1 MAADPFET
9 LDEDGV
15 GELIKLAMAR
25 GHNTRP
31 GMKMGICG
39 EHGGDPTSIDFCQ
52 RTFCIR
58 TLVIVFVNP
67 LFMSTKIAFIRI
79 LSCPYIHIAAA

>member
-52 RTFCIR
+52 RTFCIHLSLSLF
-58 TLVIVFVNP
+58 TLYP
-67 LFMSTKIAFIRI
+67 
-79 LSCPYIHIAAA
+79 CPPR

>member
-1 MAADPFET
+1 MASDPFET

-25 GHNTRP
+25 GHKTRP
-31 GMKMGICG
+31 DMKMGICG

-58 TLVIVFVNP
+58 IHLSLSLFTLHP
-67 LFMSTKIAFIRI
+67 
-79 LSCPYIHIAAA
+79 CPPR